1 MADHDKAAG
10 STPHDAPA
18 EEGIATGR
26 TDKADYAARLE
37 RLELAGW
44 KRLLDVQRPYRWN
57 IRRLNLGRTLDVG
70 CGIGRNLLHLG
81 GNGVGVDH
89 NETSVQLCRERGLT
103 AYTIDEFFASTES
116 APGSFDSMLVA
127 HVVEHMPEPD
137 AVQVVKSYLEC
148 VKPGGN
154 VVFITP
160 QERGYASD
168 ATHVRFVG
176 FPEQRALADTLGLTV
191 RRQYSFPLPRF
202 AGKLFTY
209 NEFVAVTTRS

>member
-1 MADHDKAAG
+1 MSDQDKTTQSAEAATTDAD
-10 STPHDAPA
+10 
-18 EEGIATGR
+18 GIAAGR

-37 RLELAGW
+37 RLESVWW

-70 CGIGRNLLHLG
+70 CGIGRNLGHLG

-89 NETSVQLCRERGLT
+89 NATSVELCRERGLT
-103 AYTIDEFFASTES
+103 AYTIDEFFASSES

-127 HVVEHMPEPD
+127 HVVEHMEEGA
-137 AVQVVKSYLEC
+137 AVEVVKSYLDC
-148 VKPGGN
+148 VKPGGK

-176 FPEQRALADTLGLTV
+176 FPEQRQLAATLGLTV
-191 RRQYSFPLPRF
+191 ERQFSFPLPRF

-209 NEFVAVTTRS
+209 NEFDAVTTRS